1 MTRKKSVGLAVA
13 GTLVLAVAV
22 IPAMS
27 TEVDPY
33 WTGPYNVDPNWPQN
47 PCGEGYQIG
56 SSAGIFAE
64 TPNRVF
70 VFARGC
76 LPVLEDA
83 GGVGGPTDIVPDRN
97 ASGYDLSRDD
107 AERHPK
113 WSHVLYILNREGAL
127 IDNWDQH
134 NDMFVRPHRVKINPY
149 DPERHVWVVDDS
161 AQQVTKF
168 THDGSEVVMQL
179 GQFREPGNDE
189 THFGRPTDIAWLPD
203 GTFFI
208 SDGYTNT
215 RVVKFDKDGNYITS
229 WGEPSERGVEERR
242 PNYFRTVHGIAIDD
256 NRRLYVIDRTNN
268 RIQIFDENGKFLEQ
282 WTDIKRPY
290 YIYMSAEQHLWIADA
305 TTQKFLKFDLN
316 GNLLFQWGSFG
327 AFPGGNWGVH
337 QFAADSD
344 GNFYTA
350 DVHIGR
356 IQKYVP
362 KPGANRDELVGE
374 WRPLSGSLTD

>member
-1 MTRKKSVGLAVA
+1 MRRNTSVGLALVA
-13 GTLVLAVAV
+13 MFLVAAVV
-22 IPAMS
+22 PTMS
-27 TEVDPY
+27 KDVEHY
-33 WTGPYNVDPNWPQN
+33 LTGPYNIDPNWPQN
-47 PCGEGYQIG
+47 PCGTDYQIG
-56 SSAGIFAE
+56 SVGGIFAE
-64 TPNRVF
+64 TPNRIF

-76 LPVLEDA
+76 LPVLERS
-83 GGVGGPTDIVPDRN
+83 GVGGPTSLSPSRN

-107 AERHPK
+107 PERHPK

-161 AQQVTKF
+161 AQQITKF
-168 THDGSEVVMQL
+168 TRDGSEVVMQL

-203 GTFFI
+203 GTFFV

-229 WGEPSERGVEERR
+229 WGEPAERGGMERR

-256 NRRLYVIDRTNN
+256 NRRLYVIDRSNN
-268 RIQIFDENGKFLEQ
+268 RIQIFDENGKFIEH
-282 WTDIKRPY
+282 WTGIMRPY
-290 YIYMSAEQHLWIADA
+290 YIYMSADQHLWVSDA
-305 TTQKFLKFDLN
+305 VTQKFLKFDLG
-316 GNLLFQWGSFG
+316 GNLLHHWGSFG
-327 AFPGGNWGVH
+327 GFPGGNYGVH
-337 QFAADSD
+337 QFSADSE

-362 KPGANRDELVGE
+362 KPGANPDELVGE
-374 WRPLSGSLTD
+374 WRALAGSLTD